1 MKEQNQRE
9 INRKK
14 EHDTKIIINK
24 VKIFHWIA
32 LTKRTKRYE
41 NRKYEKRYIQTWKKA
56 KIKKLRHTK
65 QIEKTYRLKHKADNV
80 NPEI

>member
-41 NRKYEKRYIQTWKKA
+41 NRKYEKRYIQT
-56 KIKKLRHTK
+56 
-65 QIEKTYRLKHKADNV
+65 
-80 NPEI
+80 

>member
-24 VKIFHWIA
+24 AKIFHWIA

-41 NRKYEKRYIQTWKKA
+41 NRKYEKKYIYKHEKKR
-56 KIKKLRHTK
+56 K
-65 QIEKTYRLKHKADNV
+65 
-80 NPEI
+80 

>member
-41 NRKYEKRYIQTWKKA
+41 NMKKA
-56 KIKKLRHTK
+56 KIKKN
-65 QIEKTYRLKHKADNV
+65 KTHKTDRKNISS
-80 NPEI
+80 NT